1 MWNNLREEIF
11 AIFLNFG
18 QIRLSLTRKKYF
30 CKNPRKFIP
39 REMNFKDQLDEKQ
52 NTFAWIWLKF
62 IKFYHTK

>member
-1 MWNNLREEIF
+1 MWNKLREEIF

-39 REMNFKDQLDEKQ
+39 REMNFKDQLDEIYQVLPHKV
-52 NTFAWIWLKF
+52 NIRES
-62 IKFYHTK
+62 